1 MVQGKRNEVTI
12 MNAESIKEYSGY
24 KVCVVGVGFVG
35 LTLGVALTAKG
46 ISVRGIEKN
55 PQLVEN
61 LNKGET
67 DVLEPGLD
75 EALSLAISHDLFKVH
90 ALGESEKNLLDCNVF
105 IITVGTPIRGR
116 LVDLK
121 LLSSAIDEIVPYL
134 KDQDLVIV
142 RSTVMVGATRDLVLP
157 KLIATGLDI
166 DLAMCPERTVEG
178 SALAEIELLPQII
191 GPFNE
196 QSSNSAS
203 KFFSTVCNEI
213 ILVDSLEAAEVT
225 KLVNNTYRDVMFGFS
240 NEIARIANGFN
251 LSARQI
257 IQAAN
262 QNYERSNIALPGPS
276 GGPCLEKDPWILIQ
290 SASSLGISLDIAKSA
305 RLLNEEMIP
314 EFLRVILNGRRGIS
328 NLGILGLSFK
338 GIPPTRDT
346 RGSAV
351 YDVIKFVKFE
361 YPEISLIGF
370 EPAGKVAA
378 FEDDLEQLRSIE
390 AVVENSDALIV
401 LTNSNSFQQLNTVI
415 SSLGK
420 KDLLIIDFWS
430 VVSKNALCGEQSL
443 FSWGG

>member
-1 MVQGKRNEVTI
+1 MVQGKPKEVTV
-12 MNAESIKEYSGY
+12 MNSESIKENDRY

-35 LTLGVALTAKG
+35 LTLGVALTVKG
-46 ISVRGIEKN
+46 ISVCGIEKN
-55 PQLVEN
+55 LQLVEN

-75 EALSLAISHDLFKVH
+75 DALSLALSKNLFKVH
-90 ALGESEKNLLDCNVF
+90 AIGAPEKSLLDCNVF
-105 IITVGTPIRGR
+105 IITVGTPIRDR

-121 LLSSAIDEIVPYL
+121 LLSGAVDEIVPYL
-134 KDQDLVIV
+134 KNQDLVIV

-157 KLIATGLDI
+157 KLMATGLVI

-191 GPFNE
+191 GPLNE

-262 QNYERSNIALPGPS
+262 QNYARSNIALPGPS

-290 SASSLGISLDIAKSA
+290 SASNIDISLNIAKSA
-305 RLLNEEMIP
+305 GLLNEEMIP
-314 EFLRVILNGRRGIS
+314 EFLRLALNGKRGIS
-328 NLGILGLSFK
+328 NVGILGLSFK
-338 GIPPTRDT
+338 GNPPTRDA

-351 YDVIKFVKFE
+351 YDVIKFVKAE
-361 YPEISLIGF
+361 YPEVSLIGF

-378 FEDDLEQLRSIE
+378 FEEDLKQLSSVD
-390 AVVENSDALIV
+390 AVVKNSDALIV
-401 LTNSNSFQQLNTVI
+401 LTNSNSFQHLNTII
-415 SSLGK
+415 STSGK
-420 KDLLIIDFWS
+420 QNLLIIDFWS
-430 VVSKNALCGEQSL
+430 VVLKKALRPTQSI